1 VKGVLAVVRSSSK
14 PGWHPGIY
22 LMMKRDPVC
31 KMDVDP
37 SRAAATS
44 TYKGDTYYFCSAQ
57 CKQRFDSDPESFVS
71 RSERS
76 QS

>member
-1 VKGVLAVVRSSSK
+1 MALRRKWPK
-14 PGWHPGIY
+14 PGCRSGIY

-37 SRAAATS
+37 NRAAATS
-44 TYKGDTYYFCSAQ
+44 SYKGDTYYFCSVQ